1 MGRLSFKNFIKRKW
15 FSVIIISYFFFI
27 VVVSGG
33 DNFICVKVTL
43 LSLALLLAPY
53 PRLSFSL
60 LIISVL
66 MNFLKGYYLLT
77 IFILFFLIMFRVALY
92 KKVKGIS

>member
-1 MGRLSFKNFIKRKW
+1 MGRLSLKNFIKRKW
-15 FSVIIISYFFFI
+15 LSVIIISYLFLI

-43 LSLALLLAPY
+43 LSLVILLAHY
-53 PRLSFSL
+53 PRLSFGL

-66 MNFLKGYYLLT
+66 MNLLKGYYLL
-77 IFILFFLIMFRVALY
+77 IILFSFFL
-92 KKVKGIS
+92 

>member
-1 MGRLSFKNFIKRKW
+1 MSNLFLRNFIRRKW
-15 FSVIIISYFFFI
+15 INVIILSYLFLI

-43 LSLALLLAPY
+43 LSLAILLAHY
-53 PRLSFSL
+53 PNLSFGL

-66 MNFLKGYYLLT
+66 MNLLKGYYLLT
-77 IFILFFLIMFRVALY
+77 IFILFFLIMTKVALY
-92 KKVKGIS
+92 KKFKGIG